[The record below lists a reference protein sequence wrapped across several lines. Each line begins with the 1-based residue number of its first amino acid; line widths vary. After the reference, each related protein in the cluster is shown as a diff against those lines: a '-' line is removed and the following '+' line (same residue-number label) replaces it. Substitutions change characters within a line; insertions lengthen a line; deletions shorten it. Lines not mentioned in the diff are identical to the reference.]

1 VILGG
6 LHSLHGVVGGES
18 ESSDDVVEIGPEAF
32 ELIATRR
39 RHDKVLKVGRLY

>member
-1 VILGG
+1 M
-6 LHSLHGVVGGES
+6 HGVVGGES